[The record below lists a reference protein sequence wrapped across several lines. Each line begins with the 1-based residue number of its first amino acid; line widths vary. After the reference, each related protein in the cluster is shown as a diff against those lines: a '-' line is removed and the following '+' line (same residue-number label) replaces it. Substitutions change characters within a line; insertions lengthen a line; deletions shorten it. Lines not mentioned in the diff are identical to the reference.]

1 VFKLKIRLKH
11 YRIILNKKGENMAED
26 VLEKTEKEVKRA
38 EKWVAA
44 EFAYMKKVKADLD
57 AFKKEIGTPEARKDV
72 RKAKRDFTW
81 VGRGEYRAGR
91 FEENVIKSLD
101 ELKDMVPEEFK
112 AKIEGIENDT
122 KIATANLAKHS
133 SRFAGELRNKLNKLE
148 AGEKALEAIEDLQ
161 SKGKAKPAAVE
172 AQKKKVQDRADD
184 VISHVDDMLKWMT
197 ALEVDLK
204 NAEQF
209 EAQIKAWLRS

>member
-1 VFKLKIRLKH
+1 
-11 YRIILNKKGENMAED
+11 MAED
-26 VLEKTEKEVKRA
+26 TLEKTEKEVKRA

-44 EFAYMKKVKADLD
+44 EFAYMKKVKADLE
-57 AFKKEIGTPEARKDV
+57 AFKKEIGTPEARKDA
-72 RKAKRDFTW
+72 RKAKRDFSW

-91 FEENVIKSLD
+91 FEKNVIKSLD
-101 ELKDMVPEEFK
+101 ELKEMVPEEFK
-112 AKIEGIENDT
+112 AKLEGIENDI
-122 KIATANLAKHS
+122 KIASENVAKES

-172 AQKKKVQDRADD
+172 IQKEKVQGRADE
-184 VISHVDDMLKWMT
+184 IIKHVNDMLKWMT

-204 NAEQF
+204 NEEQF